1 MTDAVFDRLLQPL
14 LEVLPEP
21 TACLFVIQDGWQAR
35 VLERVCAAELPGK
48 GFEVAVFQVLV
59 SICSCRMF
67 PSPGC

>member
-48 GFEVAVFQVLV
+48 GFEVAVF
-59 SICSCRMF
+59 
-67 PSPGC
+67 